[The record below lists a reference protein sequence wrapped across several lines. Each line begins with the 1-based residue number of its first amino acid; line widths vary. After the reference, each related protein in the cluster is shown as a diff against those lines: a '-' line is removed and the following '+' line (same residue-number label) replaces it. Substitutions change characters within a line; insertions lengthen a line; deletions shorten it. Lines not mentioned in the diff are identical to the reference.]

1 MRKSS
6 LETNFANQIRFAG
19 LPEPLAEY
27 RFHATRKWRFDFAY
41 PDLKLAIEIEGGIWR
56 RGRHNRASGFVRD
69 AEKYNE
75 AAISGWRVLRIPT
88 NMVEDGTGLVYLER
102 ALEGKDDGPE
112 TTDDGGLGN
121 PDLGDAALGV

>member
-1 MRKSS
+1 MPKSD
-6 LETNFANQIRFAG
+6 LERTFANQIRFAG

-69 AEKYNE
+69 AKKYNE
-75 AAISGWRVLRIPT
+75 AAIAGWRVLRIPT

-102 ALEGKDDGPE
+102 ALEEEKRNAITNG
-112 TTDDGGLGN
+112 
-121 PDLGDAALGV
+121 